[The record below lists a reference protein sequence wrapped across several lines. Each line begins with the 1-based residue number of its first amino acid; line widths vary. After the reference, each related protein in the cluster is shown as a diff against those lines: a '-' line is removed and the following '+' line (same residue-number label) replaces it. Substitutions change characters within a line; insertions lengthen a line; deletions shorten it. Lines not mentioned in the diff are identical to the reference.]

1 MKMQSYK
8 DKQDNFAENPQD
20 HMLYFIRLEVNRTGM
35 LQVQDQQNS
44 QWLEYC
50 KEKRT
55 QCIDIRI

>member
-20 HMLYFIRLEVNRTGM
+20 HMSYFIRLEVNRTEM

-55 QCIDIRI
+55 